1 MSNTTSAFGKPTNT
15 LEKTYDEEIERLE
28 DTVDVKSD
36 IDFTSIFAN
45 LIRKMD
51 DAAQAA
57 VA

>member
-1 MSNTTSAFGKPTNT
+1 MSTTANAIGKSTNT
-15 LEKTYDEEIERLE
+15 IEKTYDQEIERLE
-28 DTVDVKSD
+28 EVVDVRSD
-36 IDFTSIFAN
+36 LDFTSIFAN